1 MNTPAHAVLQS
12 GSGILPLLRQPTAP
26 DKRQDAASTTRR
38 HSFFIS
44 NLKLKLAATLITLC
58 AVGTVAPA
66 QPTATPLLPSG
77 VGTYYYEGFD
87 PANNRYVF
95 IAPVTTT
102 TGTITD
108 VVTGSNIIVT
118 ATSGA
123 YFYVD
128 TAGNTTTGGA
138 GGAYPFDTPYRAVI
152 VAPSGTSTTTGTVSG
167 TITITDIYNR
177 NSAGDI
183 VAAGTANYQ
192 FYNVHADLFTPA
204 TGADSGAT
212 YAVRSGTWDLSNT
225 TFTLTTGADAA
236 IYASGY
242 TNVTGTDGVATPWLH
257 PVTLTGSNV
266 NAIVE
271 HVTASSR
278 GALQLRNGAS
288 AFLYGGTLSK
298 SVVSVVTSRTVTTS
312 ATTTITETVARDAGS
327 SETIYLVA
335 NQEGLGSSSHLYGED
350 LTIIADGPT
359 IAAFHMGNGHTT
371 VELYRTTIISGSG
384 GGPNSYVAR
393 LNDQQA
399 QGGAHFYGEELTI
412 DNHQG
417 RTFAF
422 GYGANTITLKNSTV
436 TASGTKGAVFRWIT
450 SEGTGGGAGGNEAM
464 HDGNTSSVTL
474 ENTSVTTTAD
484 YAPIFQQTGRFGKA
498 TVTGGTLTTTGMDSP
513 IIRLVGANDAQDES
527 RFTGIF
533 TNVLIEAPNSSA
545 IDLDILVRD
554 STNYG
559 EDGGGVGK
567 EVTTLIS
574 TAWDIVFQS
583 STLNAAKAMRIAT
596 AGVDNSPFA
605 NETKVTV
612 RDSLFNG
619 RIEMLVTGGGGS
631 RSYET
636 SGANLRFKGE
646 RSTFTGGFYLTGTE
660 IARKYHQAEL
670 YLIDSFFGTE
680 ALPAPVIMENR
691 GDLVLKF
698 ENTPMIGDFTLS
710 GSTRTYLDLV
720 RSPVTGAIS
729 LAGTALLENRPGL
742 DLYNRAATVH
752 DSSIS
757 GGFHLAGAS
766 SVDLSLTGNT
776 IVSGGITATG
786 AATATLRFGNGA
798 SINGGVTL
806 SGSSSVT
813 LVLSSVDQ
821 LTGNL
826 VVNDRARFALATFA
840 GTPISL
846 DRDFDLGG
854 IWSIPGKTTLVGALD
869 LTSPLATLSI
879 ASAATDSLILKSGL
893 TGNGRLDIESIDGA
907 LVGVADIHVI
917 RDETNTFVSG
927 TDRPLILSHPVDYGL
942 AAYTLENRADGA
954 HLVGGLDRGSFS
966 TGGAAVI
973 NTTALS
979 AQDWFA
985 ALEPLQR
992 HASDLRD
999 RAAISAFRASRFDAG
1014 NLWVQ
1019 GRAVDTKVDR
1029 STPSLDFTQRTL
1041 GITAGADAC
1050 YDLDT
1055 STLATGVFADTATT
1069 LRDFIS
1075 TADARTVTIGAGFTA
1090 LWSHRNGLYASA
1102 LARFD
1107 TSNHTLDTHAPNNA
1121 LSADYH
1127 TQSGGIA
1134 LEAGWRLGHDFLS
1147 FIPEGWWFEPSL
1159 GFGYAKLAGATYTT
1173 ESNRAN
1179 NIIDITLA
1187 GAKAIQYRAALAVGY
1202 KLDENWNLLA
1212 RLAYANV
1219 NASGGAVSGGGVRNV
1234 ATLLDGA
1241 RCEAAV
1247 GVTRRIGSNGRIH
1260 LDYAYTVGDDYTRP
1274 YTLTLGYSHTW

>member
-1 MNTPAHAVLQS
+1 MKTVILENTPCL
-12 GSGILPLLRQPTAP
+12 LPPA
-26 DKRQDAASTTRR
+26 RR
-38 HSFFIS
+38 ARPI
-44 NLKLKLAATLITLC
+44 LKLAALC
-58 AVGTVAPA
+58 ALLLPVFGLQPA
-66 QPTATPLLPSG
+66 ALSQPTAAGGTLSGTPLLP
-77 VGTYYYEGFD
+77 GTDGAYYYDGFD
-87 PANNRYVF
+87 SANDRYVF
-95 IAPVTTT
+95 ISS
-102 TGTITD
+102 TGT
-108 VVTGSNIIVT
+108 
-118 ATSGA
+118 

-128 TAGNTTTGGA
+128 GGGNTTTGGTI
-138 GGAYPFDTPYRAVI
+138 GTVTTTSPYRAV
-152 VAPSGTSTTTGTVSG
+152 VSG
-167 TITITDIYNR
+167 
-177 NSAGDI
+177 
-183 VAAGTANYQ
+183 GTNTFQ
-192 FYNVHADLFTPA
+192 FYNAHDSLYTPVEI
-204 TGADSGAT
+204 TGTDGTVTTGSDFAI
-212 YAVRSGTWDLSNT
+212 RSGTWFANDT
-225 TFTLTTGADAA
+225 TFTLDGSADASG
-236 IYASGY
+236 IYLIGF
-242 TNVTGTDGVATPWLH
+242 TDTTIH
-257 PVTLTGSNV
+257 PVAFSGSNINV
-266 NAIVE
+266 ITPIANNSFRQAISV
-271 HVTASSR
+271 SS
-278 GALQLRNGAS
+278 GAAI
-288 AFLYGGTLSK
+288 FLYGGTISK
-298 SVVSVVTSRTVTTS
+298 I
-312 ATTTITETVARDAGS
+312 ATATGDA
-327 SETIYLVA
+327 SETIYLIG
-335 NQEGLGSSSHLYGED
+335 NQEGLGSTAHFHGED
-350 LTIIADGPT
+350 LTLISAGQALEAINMAN
-359 IAAFHMGNGHTT
+359 GNTT
-371 VELYRTTIISGSG
+371 VELYRSVITATIGAAN
-384 GGPNSYVAR
+384 PNTQVFN

-399 QGGAHFYGEELTI
+399 QGGAHFYGEDLAI
-412 DNHQG
+412 DVTNVG
-417 RTFAF
+417 SVAVRTFAF
-422 GYGANTITLKNSTV
+422 GYGANSITLKNSTLN
-436 TASGTKGAVFRWIT
+436 ASGAKGAVFRWKT
-450 SEGTGGGAGGNEAM
+450 SEGTGGNAGGNEAM
-464 HDGNTSSVTL
+464 ADGNTSSITL

-484 YAPIFQQTGRFGKA
+484 YAPIFQQTGRLGSA
-498 TVTGGTLTTTGMDSP
+498 TVTGGTLSTTGINSP

-545 IDLDILVRD
+545 IDLDIFARD

-559 EDGGGVGK
+559 EDGGGIGK

-612 RDSLFNG
+612 RDSEFNG
-619 RIEMLVTGGGGS
+619 RIDMLVTGGGGS

-660 IARKYHQAEL
+660 VARKYHQAEL
-670 YLIDSFFGTE
+670 YLIDSFFGTD

-720 RSPVTGAIS
+720 RSPITGAIS
-729 LAGTALLENRPGL
+729 LAGTALLENSPGL

-757 GGFHLAGAS
+757 GGFNLAGAS

-806 SGSSSVT
+806 TGSSSVT

-821 LTGNL
+821 LTGDI

-879 ASAATDSLILKSGL
+879 ANAAVDSLILKSGL

-907 LVGVADIHVI
+907 LVGVADIHII

-985 ALEPLQR
+985 AFEPLQR
-992 HASDLRD
+992 HASDFRD
-999 RAAISAFRASRFDAG
+999 RAAAGAFRASRFDAG
-1014 NLWVQ
+1014 DLWVQ

-1134 LEAGWRLGHDFLS
+1134 LETGWRLGHDLLS

-1219 NASGGAVSGGGVRNV
+1219 DASGGAVSGGGVRNV